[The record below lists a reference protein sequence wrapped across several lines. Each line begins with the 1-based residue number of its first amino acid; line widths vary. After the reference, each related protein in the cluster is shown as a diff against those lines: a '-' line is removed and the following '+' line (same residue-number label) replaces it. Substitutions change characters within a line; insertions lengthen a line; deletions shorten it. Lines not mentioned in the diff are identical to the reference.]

1 MLNGGECIPC
11 DIKRGQVSR
20 FKKGAFN
27 LHYITRSKSAAIKF
41 LFEKII
47 LCLHL
52 FDFYFT
58 ALKIYFLQLYETTV
72 Y

>member
-1 MLNGGECIPC
+1 MYTVGHKTGPSFKGL
-11 DIKRGQVSR
+11 
-20 FKKGAFN
+20 KKGAFN
-27 LHYITRSKSAAIKF
+27 LHYITRSKPAAIKF

-47 LCLHL
+47 LCVHL

-58 ALKIYFLQLYETTV
+58 ALKIYFLQLYETTI